1 MADRY
6 GMASLRRKTTQAT
19 EPKPVEPEIAIGD
32 FEYLISDL
40 RDLLTANECSELED
54 LEERLQAARFDT
66 ELFHTVHRD
75 AQTFVQKVLHGPR
88 AR

>member
-1 MADRY
+1 MAF
-6 GMASLRRKTTQAT
+6 LRPKTKQAT
-19 EPKPVEPEIAIGD
+19 KTAPVEAEIAIGD

-54 LEERLQAARFDT
+54 LEQRLEAARADA
-66 ELFHTVHRD
+66 ELFHAVHRD